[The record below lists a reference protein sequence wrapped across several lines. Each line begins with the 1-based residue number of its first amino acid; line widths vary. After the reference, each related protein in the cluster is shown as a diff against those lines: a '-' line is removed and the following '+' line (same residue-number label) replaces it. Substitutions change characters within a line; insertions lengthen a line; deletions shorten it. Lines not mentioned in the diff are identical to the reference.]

1 MAAKLERTNTP
12 GIFRRHAKECP
23 RGARCDCSYVVV
35 CRHRGRQATETFRTL
50 AEARE
55 AKRTRESDAASG
67 QFAPLARVL
76 LHDYARDWVERYQG
90 TGRRGFREETR
101 DDYRR
106 MLDRYT
112 LRYFPPR
119 LQLAELTPRIVAD
132 YIGWLVRQKAQGRE
146 GSTLSDSTVRNAFKP
161 LSACLATARREGVIR
176 HNPAAAAALPHRP
189 QVEDDDERARP
200 FPRIE
205 DGDDT
210 IETMEFVVELV
221 HPRYRLMFELLA
233 ATGLRRSELLA
244 LEGRHL
250 RLDGQSPFVRVRQR
264 VRRQRGKGLVV
275 GPVKSRHARRD
286 LPIPFELAEPLG
298 ALRTPPD
305 ALVFQSRV
313 GTALDPDNLFERVLS
328 PACEEAGVEWA
339 GFHTFRHTVA
349 SRLFAAGRNVVQV
362 QSWLGHHS
370 ASFTLDTYV
379 HLLDGDLGDPLE
391 PVRVNAGSTGGPKT
405 AANGRPSVA
414 TKMCSSRENGERS
427 QTAASPE

>member
-1 MAAKLERTNTP
+1 
-12 GIFRRHAKECP
+12 
-23 RGARCDCSYVVV
+23 
-35 CRHRGRQATETFRTL
+35 
-50 AEARE
+50 
-55 AKRTRESDAASG
+55 
-67 QFAPLARVL
+67 
-76 LHDYARDWVERYQG
+76 
-90 TGRRGFREETR
+90 
-101 DDYRR
+101 

-176 HNPAAAAALPHRP
+176 HNPAAAGALPHRP

-210 IETMEFVVELV
+210 IETMELVVELV

-379 HLLDGDLGDPLE
+379 HLLDDDLGDPLE

-414 TKMCSSRENGERS
+414 TKMSSSRENGERP